1 MDFWECFP
9 HWFKYSP
16 CKDISASPIA
26 VIDPWKMYNLFCFF
40 VPRHGAVHCEGLSE
54 KIVQHTSPGR
64 GKCPCTYLK
73 GVFIFDTLLVIMA
86 VFPQLLPKRLGCRV
100 YATHVPKPT
109 ILAKIWNCTPRPN
122 CIGIQIFGRSFSR
135 TERKLTFPGGFHGL
149 EVVGLKRLLT
159 IRPDYMIWA
168 NSVVYRHQPQGCSHC
183 VYSIC
188 KYNAGPKSVWKYT
201 HLANNHHKPYTARIS
216 FSSKLVSIVFS

>member
-1 MDFWECFP
+1 MIEDGLI
-9 HWFKYSP
+9 
-16 CKDISASPIA
+16 CKNGAKNCSDILQLPLQGGVSQLSNPNFLA
-26 VIDPWKMYNLFCFF
+26 V
-40 VPRHGAVHCEGLSE
+40 
-54 KIVQHTSPGR
+54 
-64 GKCPCTYLK
+64 
-73 GVFIFDTLLVIMA
+73 
-86 VFPQLLPKRLGCRV
+86 V
-100 YATHVPKPT
+100 YARAVPKPT
-109 ILAKIWNCTPRPN
+109 ILAKIWNCTRPN

-201 HLANNHHKPYTARIS
+201 HLANNHHKPYAARIS
-216 FSSKLVSIVFS
+216 FSSKLVSIVFF

>member
-1 MDFWECFP
+1 M
-9 HWFKYSP
+9 
-16 CKDISASPIA
+16 ITTG
-26 VIDPWKMYNLFCFF
+26 N
-40 VPRHGAVHCEGLSE
+40 
-54 KIVQHTSPGR
+54 Q
-64 GKCPCTYLK
+64 YLK
-73 GVFIFDTLLVIMA
+73 AASFHTTIEARIRICHWVVR
-86 VFPQLLPKRLGCRV
+86 FPNPLRQLGNLT
-100 YATHVPKPT
+100 THVPKPT
-109 ILAKIWNCTPRPN
+109 ILAKIWNCTRPN

>member
-1 MDFWECFP
+1 
-9 HWFKYSP
+9 
-16 CKDISASPIA
+16 
-26 VIDPWKMYNLFCFF
+26 MYNLFCFF

-73 GVFIFDTLLVIMA
+73 GVFIFETFLVITA

-109 ILAKIWNCTPRPN
+109 ILAKIWNCTRPN
-122 CIGIQIFGRSFSR
+122 CTAGKFFAHWEKVDLPRWISSAWGCRPQEGRQ
-135 TERKLTFPGGFHGL
+135 
-149 EVVGLKRLLT
+149 LLT

-201 HLANNHHKPYTARIS
+201 HLANNHHKPYAARIS
-216 FSSKLVSIVFS
+216 FSSKLVSIVFF